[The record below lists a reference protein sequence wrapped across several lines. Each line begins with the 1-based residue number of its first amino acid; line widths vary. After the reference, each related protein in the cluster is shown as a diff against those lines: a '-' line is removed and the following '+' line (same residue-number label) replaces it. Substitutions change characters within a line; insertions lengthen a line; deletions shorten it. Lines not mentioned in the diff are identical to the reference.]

1 MRKALLLAAGLALI
15 GTSAWSQSSSRDRDD
30 YPRGRWH
37 DGYSRWDRDRDD
49 DRDRDRDDRRGR
61 AMRDDDEDGDRSG
74 RGARFFLRSGDT
86 LLRVVC
92 GENESTRACVDAALT
107 MFDRVQ
113 SQAKSSGSSTSS
125 PAPSTPPSSQ

>member
-1 MRKALLLAAGLALI
+1 MRKALLLAAGLALV

-37 DGYSRWDRDRDD
+37 DSHSRWDRDD

-61 AMRDDDEDGDRSG
+61 AMRDDDDDDGRSG

-86 LLRVVC
+86 QLRVVC
-92 GENESTRACVDAALT
+92 GEGESTRACVDAALT

-113 SQAKSSGSSTSS
+113 SQARTTTNSPTPSS
-125 PAPSTPPSSQ
+125 PAPSTPSSPQ

>member
-15 GTSAWSQSSSRDRDD
+15 GTSAWSQGSSRDRDD
-30 YPRGRWH
+30 DSHGRWH
-37 DGYSRWDRDRDD
+37 DGYSRWDRDG
-49 DRDRDRDDRRGR
+49 DRDRDDRRGR
-61 AMRDDDEDGDRSG
+61 AMRDDDEDDRSG

-86 LLRVVC
+86 MLRVVC
-92 GENESTRACVDAALT
+92 GDNESTRACVDAALT

-113 SQAKSSGSSTSS
+113 SQSRSSGSSGSSS